1 MDLTARGEAFGGGAL
16 ALLDDAAVLARVAR
30 HDRDALEELHYR
42 HGAGVRRFLVTLCG
56 DPHLAEDVLQET
68 LIAVWHGAASFAGR
82 SSVRTWLFGIARRQA
97 HTLLRRVRH
106 DVERVDALEDT
117 PAATDDPEA
126 LAISSSTRDAIV
138 GAFSGLVSGQRAVV
152 LLVLVEGLS
161 YEVAADVLGIP
172 VGTVK
177 SRLSLARRALRVALG
192 PAGYGPE

>member
-1 MDLTARGEAFGGGAL
+1 MLF
-16 ALLDDAAVLARVAR
+16 
-30 HDRDALEELHYR
+30 
-42 HGAGVRRFLVTLCG
+42 
-56 DPHLAEDVLQET
+56 
-68 LIAVWHGAASFAGR
+68 R
-82 SSVRTWLFGIARRQA
+82 S
-97 HTLLRRVRH
+97 
-106 DVERVDALEDT
+106 
-117 PAATDDPEA
+117 
-126 LAISSSTRDAIV
+126 ISSSTRDAIV